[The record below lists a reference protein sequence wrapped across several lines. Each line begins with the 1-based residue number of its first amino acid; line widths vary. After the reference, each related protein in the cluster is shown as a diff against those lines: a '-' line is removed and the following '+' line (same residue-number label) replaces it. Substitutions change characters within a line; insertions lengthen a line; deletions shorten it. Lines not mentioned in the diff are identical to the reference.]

1 MQQGNDKKAQKIF
14 DSADSEFIKAST
26 AVHEG
31 QRPIEELKDKLRSE
45 EESRDAMEDSV
56 RLLRELKKKAKDLFG
71 GQEDITIP
79 DEIYEILSHAG
90 ESSADENE
98 TVRVLQELEHKRV
111 ALYRNFQQR
120 KEETGYALRDIR
132 GELEKL
138 NAEIRTLQQ
147 NKRVLPDGM
156 EEELSVLK
164 KEAERAGIH
173 TEIRFVCDLVNEIDP
188 KWQVAA
194 ETFLG
199 GRRFNVI
206 AEPEAVP
213 GLLKIVDEKNLYQIY
228 LVLTNKMGDISAK
241 APEGSLAA
249 RFQIANIYARKYIN
263 YTCGN
268 LKCVETRK
276 ELNEH
281 PKGAVMPNGMLARG
295 IVGSKMKPVRDL
307 VFGKDAVLRLLE
319 QKKKE
324 REKKQK
330 QTAELEKQERGYADV
345 AYQAYRTTFAPEN
358 FDTTAPKML
367 VKLREEIEETK
378 RNIKALQNNP
388 SAKRLMDM
396 YLAASEKREQAQK
409 DLTDLQSEQKTN
421 MKSIQE
427 QEEWLQSGQINE
439 KKLQDAY
446 ETEAVLHPEEKT
458 AADELYEKQKN
469 NAEISIQKAIQEV
482 NKKLQDATNNMLE
495 AMFRYNASHAGYV
508 ADKNGA
514 GKYIARLDELRTK
527 DIEETKNKIEAK
539 AQTISDTFMRDFIEV
554 IYSRIR
560 SMRDQKDAINSM
572 LKAHKFGDKNYSLV
586 MKARNNTEMKAFF
599 TIAQKIDELGSADNL
614 EVYLNMNSNF
624 MQEQGIADAFED
636 FRDTVLNADDVTEY
650 TDYRNYYKYDFFI
663 NDGQHTAY
671 LSKSQGIYSGGG
683 KQTPY
688 FILLT
693 AALMTSYRSDSCCL
707 RIAFI
712 DEAFAAM
719 DEDRIRSM
727 IDYFYDNGLQVIYA
741 APDKTMHNIAPFVDT
756 TVTVV
761 KKNRKADVI
770 DMQMEFDE

>member
-1 MQQGNDKKAQKIF
+1 
-14 DSADSEFIKAST
+14 
-26 AVHEG
+26 
-31 QRPIEELKDKLRSE
+31 
-45 EESRDAMEDSV
+45 MEDSV

-249 RFQIANIYARKYIN
+249 RLQIANIYARKYIN

-307 VFGKDAVLRLLE
+307 FFGKDAVLRLLE

-514 GKYIARLDELRTK
+514 EKYIARLDELRTK

>member
-1 MQQGNDKKAQKIF
+1 
-14 DSADSEFIKAST
+14 
-26 AVHEG
+26 
-31 QRPIEELKDKLRSE
+31 
-45 EESRDAMEDSV
+45 
-56 RLLRELKKKAKDLFG
+56 
-71 GQEDITIP
+71 
-79 DEIYEILSHAG
+79 
-90 ESSADENE
+90 
-98 TVRVLQELEHKRV
+98 
-111 ALYRNFQQR
+111 
-120 KEETGYALRDIR
+120 
-132 GELEKL
+132 
-138 NAEIRTLQQ
+138 
-147 NKRVLPDGM
+147 
-156 EEELSVLK
+156 
-164 KEAERAGIH
+164 
-173 TEIRFVCDLVNEIDP
+173 
-188 KWQVAA
+188 
-194 ETFLG
+194 
-199 GRRFNVI
+199 
-206 AEPEAVP
+206 
-213 GLLKIVDEKNLYQIY
+213 
-228 LVLTNKMGDISAK
+228 
-241 APEGSLAA
+241 
-249 RFQIANIYARKYIN
+249 
-263 YTCGN
+263 
-268 LKCVETRK
+268 
-276 ELNEH
+276 
-281 PKGAVMPNGMLARG
+281 
-295 IVGSKMKPVRDL
+295 
-307 VFGKDAVLRLLE
+307 
-319 QKKKE
+319 
-324 REKKQK
+324 
-330 QTAELEKQERGYADV
+330 
-345 AYQAYRTTFAPEN
+345 
-358 FDTTAPKML
+358 ML

>member
-1 MQQGNDKKAQKIF
+1 
-14 DSADSEFIKAST
+14 
-26 AVHEG
+26 
-31 QRPIEELKDKLRSE
+31 
-45 EESRDAMEDSV
+45 
-56 RLLRELKKKAKDLFG
+56 
-71 GQEDITIP
+71 
-79 DEIYEILSHAG
+79 
-90 ESSADENE
+90 
-98 TVRVLQELEHKRV
+98 
-111 ALYRNFQQR
+111 
-120 KEETGYALRDIR
+120 
-132 GELEKL
+132 
-138 NAEIRTLQQ
+138 
-147 NKRVLPDGM
+147 
-156 EEELSVLK
+156 
-164 KEAERAGIH
+164 
-173 TEIRFVCDLVNEIDP
+173 
-188 KWQVAA
+188 
-194 ETFLG
+194 
-199 GRRFNVI
+199 
-206 AEPEAVP
+206 
-213 GLLKIVDEKNLYQIY
+213 
-228 LVLTNKMGDISAK
+228 MGDISAK

-514 GKYIARLDELRTK
+514 EKYIARLDELRTK

>member
-1 MQQGNDKKAQKIF
+1 
-14 DSADSEFIKAST
+14 
-26 AVHEG
+26 
-31 QRPIEELKDKLRSE
+31 
-45 EESRDAMEDSV
+45 
-56 RLLRELKKKAKDLFG
+56 
-71 GQEDITIP
+71 
-79 DEIYEILSHAG
+79 
-90 ESSADENE
+90 
-98 TVRVLQELEHKRV
+98 
-111 ALYRNFQQR
+111 
-120 KEETGYALRDIR
+120 
-132 GELEKL
+132 
-138 NAEIRTLQQ
+138 
-147 NKRVLPDGM
+147 
-156 EEELSVLK
+156 
-164 KEAERAGIH
+164 
-173 TEIRFVCDLVNEIDP
+173 
-188 KWQVAA
+188 
-194 ETFLG
+194 
-199 GRRFNVI
+199 
-206 AEPEAVP
+206 
-213 GLLKIVDEKNLYQIY
+213 
-228 LVLTNKMGDISAK
+228 
-241 APEGSLAA
+241 
-249 RFQIANIYARKYIN
+249 
-263 YTCGN
+263 
-268 LKCVETRK
+268 
-276 ELNEH
+276 
-281 PKGAVMPNGMLARG
+281 
-295 IVGSKMKPVRDL
+295 
-307 VFGKDAVLRLLE
+307 
-319 QKKKE
+319 
-324 REKKQK
+324 
-330 QTAELEKQERGYADV
+330 
-345 AYQAYRTTFAPEN
+345 
-358 FDTTAPKML
+358 
-367 VKLREEIEETK
+367 
-378 RNIKALQNNP
+378 
-388 SAKRLMDM
+388 
-396 YLAASEKREQAQK
+396 
-409 DLTDLQSEQKTN
+409 

-458 AADELYEKQKN
+458 AADEMYEKQKN

-514 GKYIARLDELRTK
+514 EKYIARLDELRTK